1 MLAYQLTHLLA
12 RVMIED
18 IFCKIINKELSAD
31 AVIEDEDFIV
41 VKDIHPQAPVHVLII
56 PKKHLNII
64 HEINHE
70 DLDILGKMFVIAGQV
85 AKKLGVEKTG
95 YRLILNQG
103 SDAGQV
109 VPHLHLHLLAG
120 KKLGPKIVN

>member
-1 MLAYQLTHLLA
+1 M
-12 RVMIED
+12 D
-18 IFCKIINKELSAD
+18 IFCKIISKELSAETI
-31 AVIEDEDFIV
+31 IEDEDFVV

-56 PKKHLNII
+56 PKKHLDII
-64 HEINHE
+64 HEISHE
-70 DLDILGKMFVIAGQV
+70 DLDILGKMFIVAGQA

-103 SDAGQV
+103 PDAGQA

-120 KKLGPKIVN
+120 KKLGPKIVG